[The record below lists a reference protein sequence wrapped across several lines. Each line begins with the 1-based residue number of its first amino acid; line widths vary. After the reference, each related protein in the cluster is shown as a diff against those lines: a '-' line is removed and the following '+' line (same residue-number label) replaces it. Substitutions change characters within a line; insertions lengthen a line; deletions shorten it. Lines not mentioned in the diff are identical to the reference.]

1 MPEAQK
7 RAALLHFLETERQR
21 IFYSLPN
28 TGDTFASA
36 VAALK
41 QHFLLKVNVVVG
53 RQAFR
58 K

>member
-28 TGDTFASA
+28 TGDTFDSA

-41 QHFLLKVNVVVG
+41 
-53 RQAFR
+53 
-58 K
+58 